1 MLIFA
6 VVGMV
11 GFFFLLV
18 SALFGGDHDGGV
30 DGAADHEMDHD
41 AGPSPF
47 SLRVISM
54 FLTGFGATGA
64 VGMAYGLKY
73 PISSALGVVM
83 GVVMGYAAFK
93 LIQFFMRQQSS
104 STVGDDD
111 MVGVVGE
118 VSVAIPKGGIGQV
131 GLTVKGQRRYP
142 SARATG
148 ETAIEEGVAVKV
160 VHSAGNTVT
169 VERL

>member
-6 VVGMV
+6 VIGMV

-18 SALFGGDHDGGV
+18 SALFGGDQDGGV
-30 DGAADHEMDHD
+30 EGDQDHDVGHD

-73 PISSALGVVM
+73 PLSSFLGVVM
-83 GVVMGYAAFK
+83 GALMGFAAFK

-104 STVGDDD
+104 STVADDD
-111 MVGVVGE
+111 VVGVVGQ
-118 VSVAIPKGGIGQV
+118 VSVAIPKGGVGQV

-142 SARATG
+142 TARAAGDAT
-148 ETAIEEGVAVKV
+148 IEEGVAVKV
-160 VHSAGNTVT
+160 IHSAGNTVT
-169 VERL
+169 VERI

>member
-11 GFFFLLV
+11 GFFFLIV
-18 SALFGGDHDGGV
+18 SALFGGDSDQSFDGDQDHDVG
-30 DGAADHEMDHD
+30 HD

-64 VGMAYGLKY
+64 VAMASGLKY
-73 PISSALGVVM
+73 PASSALGLVM
-83 GVVMGYAAFK
+83 GALMGFAAFK
-93 LIQFFMRQQSS
+93 LIQFFMRQQAS
-104 STVGDDD
+104 STVADDD
-111 MVGVVGE
+111 MVGIVGE
-118 VSVAIPKGGIGQV
+118 VSVAIPKGGVGQV

-148 ETAIEEGVAVKV
+148 EAAIEEGTAVKV
-160 VHSAGNTVT
+160 VHAAGNTVT
-169 VERL
+169 VERV

>member
-30 DGAADHEMDHD
+30 EGDQDHDVGHD

-73 PISSALGVVM
+73 PVSSGLGLVM
-83 GVVMGYAAFK
+83 GALMGYAAFK

-142 SARATG
+142 SARCVG

-169 VERL
+169 VERA